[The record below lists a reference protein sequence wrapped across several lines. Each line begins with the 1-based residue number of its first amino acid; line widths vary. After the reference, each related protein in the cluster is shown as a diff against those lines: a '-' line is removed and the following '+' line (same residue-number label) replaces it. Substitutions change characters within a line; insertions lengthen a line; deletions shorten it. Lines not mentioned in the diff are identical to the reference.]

1 MSLLNTLEELAGS
14 VVAVEGLKKIDP
26 NASFLGEAAA
36 AVAGFKGTELLKE
49 KLEHKGEEGA
59 PEQPAA

>member
-1 MSLLNTLEELAGS
+1 MGLLNTLEELAGS
-14 VVAVEGLKKIDP
+14 VVAIEGLKKIDP
-26 NASFLGEAAA
+26 NASFLSEAAA
-36 AVAGFKGTELLKE
+36 AVAGFKGIELLKE

>member
-1 MSLLNTLEELAGS
+1 MSLLNTLEELAGL

-36 AVAGFKGTELLKE
+36 AVAGFKATELLRE
-49 KLEHKGEEGA
+49 KLEHKGEEAA